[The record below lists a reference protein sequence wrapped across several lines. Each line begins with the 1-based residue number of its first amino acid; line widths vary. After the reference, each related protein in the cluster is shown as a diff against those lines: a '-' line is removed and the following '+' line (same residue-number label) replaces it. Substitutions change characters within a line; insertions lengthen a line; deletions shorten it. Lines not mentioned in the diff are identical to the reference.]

1 MKTAHISRRT
11 AISAILSA
19 VAGGAMMGSSSA
31 WAQDAYPSKNIT
43 MIVPFG
49 AGGGSDILA
58 RTIVSVIQELK
69 LLPVQLLVEN
79 RPGSSGAKGYKAVA
93 DRKGDPYTMAT
104 VSVSFFTTPLL
115 GASPVSLKDFTPIA
129 AISMSPYILVVR
141 SDSKIKSLEDVAK
154 AGRLTTGTT
163 GVVSDAALIGQMI
176 NNELKVKVVVV
187 PFDGEGEIKAGVLGG
202 HLDFMLG
209 NPSEVLPQIEGGTM
223 RAIAVT
229 TPERLKSLP
238 DVPSFKEK
246 GYDIVHTQLRAIVM
260 PKDVPAEAVTYWE
273 NILRKVATSPEWKKQ
288 YLDRFK
294 DEPRFVEHA
303 ELAQLLQQTNQLYS
317 TMMKELKIIK

>member
-1 MKTAHISRRT
+1 MKTANISRRT
-11 AISAILSA
+11 AISAILST
-19 VAGGAMMGSSSA
+19 VAGGAMMGSAGA
-31 WAQDAYPSKNIT
+31 WAQAAYPNKNIT

-58 RTIVSVIQELK
+58 RTIVSVIQDLK

-79 RPGSSGAKGYKAVA
+79 RPGSSGAKGYKLVA
-93 DRKGDPYTMAT
+93 DHKGDPYMMAT

-141 SDSKIKSLEDVAK
+141 SDSKIKTLKDVAA

-187 PFDGEGEIKAGVLGG
+187 PFDGEGEIKSGVLGG

-229 TPERLKSLP
+229 TPQRLKALP
-238 DVPSFKEK
+238 DVPTFKEM
-246 GYDIVHTQLRAIVM
+246 GYNIEHSQLRAIVM
-260 PKDVPAEAVTYWE
+260 PLGMSDEVINYWE
-273 NILRKVATSPEWKKQ
+273 NILRKVATSDEWKVK
-288 YLDRFK
+288 YLERFK
-294 DEPRFVEHA
+294 DEPRFVGHA
-303 ELAQLLQQTNQLYS
+303 ELVKVLQQTNNLYS